1 MVRTATQGS
10 GSTAEYDAF
19 GPWVDPVRTV
29 DELPWL
35 YRDQGIDPADE
46 RLVLKVPRDVQ
57 RRDAT
62 PDMDL
67 YDHLLVAGDRTFT
80 VLSRDGA
87 AVVRHE
93 VSYGEIAAVRTQVN
107 LLDGRL
113 QVLTRD
119 GADLQVRF
127 SGSSADAVQQLVDL
141 LRQAAWPAPAG
152 SGTSEAAEPLL
163 DRHALGDR
171 ELGLMTVYR
180 DALRGSPRVRTLAAE
195 PRRVVLPAAGGPTRL
210 LHLLRPMTLHAL
222 VVCADA
228 TELQV
233 LGRAHPLVRGRTP
246 DHSWS
251 RLVLPLAGVTEV
263 RAIAD
268 PRYVGV
274 TTVTVLLGHAQVHLP
289 VLSGSTAAGVLAGL
303 GRTLGTG
310 SAG

>member
-1 MVRTATQGS
+1 
-10 GSTAEYDAF
+10 
-19 GPWVDPVRTV
+19 VDPVRTAG
-29 DELPWL
+29 ELPRL
-35 YRDQGIDPADE
+35 YRDQGIDPAGE

-62 PDMDL
+62 PEMDL
-67 YDHLLVAGDRTFT
+67 YDHLLVAGERTFT

-93 VSYGEIAAVRTQVN
+93 VPYDGIAAVRTRVN

-119 GADLQVRF
+119 GTDLQVRF
-127 SGSSADAVQQLVDL
+127 SGSSAQVVQQLVDL
-141 LRQAAWPAPAG
+141 VREAAWTVPDGGVPG
-152 SGTSEAAEPLL
+152 GPAEPLL

-171 ELGLMTVYR
+171 ELGLMTEYR

-195 PRRVVLPAAGGPTRL
+195 PRRVVQPVAGGPTRL
-210 LHLLRPMTLHAL
+210 AHLLRPMTLHAV

-251 RLVLPLAGVTEV
+251 RLVLPLAGITEV
-263 RAIAD
+263 RATAD

-274 TTVTVLLGHAQVHLP
+274 TTVALRLGRAQVHLP
-289 VLSGSTAAGVLAGL
+289 VLSGSAVADVLAGL
-303 GRTLGTG
+303 GRATR
-310 SAG
+310 AGVAG